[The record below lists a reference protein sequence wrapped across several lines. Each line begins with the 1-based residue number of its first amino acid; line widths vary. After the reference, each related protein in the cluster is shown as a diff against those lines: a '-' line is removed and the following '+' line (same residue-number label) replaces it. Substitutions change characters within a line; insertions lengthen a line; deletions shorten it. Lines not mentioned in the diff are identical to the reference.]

1 MASLGDDRLLS
12 ELSIPGTH
20 DSGAYY
26 EPFTG
31 VAKCQALSIADQLA
45 AGVRYFDLRCR
56 NVGDQFLIYHGGR
69 VEHIVLQPIG
79 GVDQN
84 QTYDELLATMYAFL
98 DAHPTETVIA
108 SVKEEA
114 TPANPTLPFDARFA
128 AYLAKDPA
136 RWYTATTIPRL
147 GDARGRL
154 VLLRRFPTTSPP
166 LGIDASQWADNTT
179 FTVTNTASLRI
190 EDAYVVT
197 DNNAKWSAVTSL
209 LAEARTPADPGTLFL
224 TYTSGYQLM
233 MGLPNIPSVA
243 DDLDARIDAVLADP
257 ANAQAHLG
265 VLVMDFVTAARAK
278 AIAATN
284 PK

>member
-1 MASLGDDRLLS
+1 MASISDDRRLS

-56 NVGDQFLIYHGGR
+56 NVGDQFLIYHGG
-69 VEHIVLQPIG
+69 
-79 GVDQN
+79 VDQN

-114 TPANPTLPFDARFA
+114 TPASPTLPFDARFA
-128 AYLAKDPA
+128 AYLATDPA
-136 RWYTATTIPRL
+136 RWSTATTIPRL
-147 GDARGRL
+147 GEVRGKL

-166 LGIDASQWADNTT
+166 LGIDASPWADNTT
-179 FTVTNTASLRI
+179 FTVTNAASLRI

-197 DNNAKWSAVTSL
+197 DNTAKWSAVTAL
-209 LAEARTPADPGTLFL
+209 LAEARTPADPTTLFL
-224 TYTSGYQLM
+224 AYTSGYQLM

-243 DDLDARIDAVLADP
+243 EDLDARIDALLADP
-257 ANAQAHLG
+257 ANAEAHLG

-284 PK
+284 AK